1 MIFGNVKCLDD
12 YSFLSE
18 QIKKCFAY
26 AADNNLKNADCG
38 SYKIDEDALYV
49 NVISYD
55 TSKAE
60 DRFWEAHKK
69 YLDIHLMLQG
79 VEQIDLNF
87 LQSMA
92 LREYVPEKD
101 FLPMDGESN
110 SSVLLAED
118 DFLICYPTD
127 AHRPG
132 VAVGESQKVKKAVFK
147 VLIP

>member
-18 QIKKCFAY
+18 QIQKCFAY
-26 AADNNLKNADCG
+26 AADNNLKDADCG
-38 SYKIDEDALYV
+38 RYEIDGDVLYV

-60 DRFWEAHKK
+60 ERFWEAHKK

-87 LQSMA
+87 LQSMV
-92 LREYVPEKD
+92 LKEYVPEKD

-110 SSVLLAED
+110 SSVLLAEG

-132 VAVGESQKVKKAVFK
+132 VAVSEPQQVKKAVFK
-147 VLIP
+147 ILIP